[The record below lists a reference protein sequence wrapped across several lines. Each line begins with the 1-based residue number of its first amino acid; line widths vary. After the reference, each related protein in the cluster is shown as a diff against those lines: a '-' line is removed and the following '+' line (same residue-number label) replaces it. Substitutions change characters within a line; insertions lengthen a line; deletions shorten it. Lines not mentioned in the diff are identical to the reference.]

1 MEKDFLDQWKQE
13 LSIWEISMKES
24 KRQKK
29 ERLKKI
35 KKPIDLS
42 VK

>member
-1 MEKDFLDQWKQE
+1 MEKDFLDQWEQE
-13 LSIWEISMKES
+13 LSLWKISMKES
-24 KRQKK
+24 RRQKK